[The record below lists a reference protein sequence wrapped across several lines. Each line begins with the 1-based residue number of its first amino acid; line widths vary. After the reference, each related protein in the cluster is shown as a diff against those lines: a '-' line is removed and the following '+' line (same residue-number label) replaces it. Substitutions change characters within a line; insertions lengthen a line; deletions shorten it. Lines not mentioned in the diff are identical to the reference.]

1 MNKLIVLALLGM
13 VGLAF
18 TKLLREP
25 REEPVPIPASPQRSG
40 DPQAGY
46 RYLITGDYLRS
57 GLPYALFLAGI
68 GKTAANELHR
78 DSLNSVV
85 PYQYTAVKAP
95 NGEIVVAPNC
105 LECHAQV
112 FDGRLYV
119 GLGNSMIDFT
129 DRKKLNPRM
138 AAMVEKFLER
148 SNARQLEA
156 ATPFLRAMKAISG
169 DLYTEVRGVNSAD
182 RLADL
187 LVAHRDPQTL
197 RWSEASVIDVSGQV
211 VPTDT
216 PPWWLLKKKHAMFY
230 NGFGRGDFGRF
241 LMASNLLTVSDS
253 AEARDVDSH
262 FNDVLAYIYSL
273 EPPKYPY
280 PINAALAKRGG
291 VLFVEHCAKC
301 HGHYASTGPSGNLPA
316 SGEGGDYPNLLIPE
330 SLVGTDSLLYKSN
343 FQSPQFIGWF
353 NKSWFSQGD
362 HPARLEPFD
371 GYIAPPLDGIWI
383 TAPYLHNGSVPTLE
397 AVLNSR
403 IRPTYWSRDFDK
415 PQYDYTAVGWKY
427 TTEGAPAAAATG
439 AGAATR
445 VGPSGAANSPATA
458 ATGARSV
465 YNTTLPGYGN
475 YGHRFGDQLTDGER
489 KALIEYLKTL

>member
-1 MNKLIVLALLGM
+1 MKKLMVLALLGLI
-13 VGLAF
+13 GLGFIQALRPDL
-18 TKLLREP
+18 TKLAGRKP
-25 REEPVPIPASPQRSG
+25 AGEEPVPIPASPQRSG
-40 DPQAGY
+40 DPEAGY
-46 RYLITGDYLRS
+46 RYLTTGDYLKS
-57 GLPYALFLAGI
+57 GLPYAMFLAGV
-68 GKTAANELHR
+68 ARNPANELHR
-78 DSLNSVV
+78 DSLNAVV

-95 NGEIVVAPNC
+95 NGEVVVAPNC

-112 FDGRLYV
+112 FDGKLYV

-129 DRKKLNPRM
+129 DRKKLSPRLAGM
-138 AAMVEKFLER
+138 AEKFLER
-148 SNARQLEA
+148 GNPRQLEA
-156 ATPFLRAMKAISG
+156 ALPFLRAMQAISG

-197 RWSEASVIDVSGQV
+197 RWSEQPVIPVSGQV

-253 AEARDVDSH
+253 AEAREVDSH
-262 FNDVLAYIYSL
+262 FNDVLAYIYSIK
-273 EPPKYPY
+273 PPKYPY

-291 VLFVEHCAKC
+291 VIFVEHCAKC
-301 HGHYASTGPSGNLPA
+301 HGNYANDGEA
-316 SGEGGDYPNLLIPE
+316 SGEGGEYPNLLIPE

-343 FQSPQFIGWF
+343 YQAPQFIEWF
-353 NKSWFSQGD
+353 NKSWFAQGD
-362 HPARLEPFD
+362 HPARLEPFE

-397 AVLNSR
+397 AVLDSR
-403 IRPTYWSRDFDK
+403 KRPTYWSRDFNK
-415 PQYDYTAVGWKY
+415 PEYDYVAVGWKY
-427 TTEGAPAAAATG
+427 TRE
-439 AGAATR
+439 AG
-445 VGPSGAANSPATA
+445 PATA
-458 ATGARSV
+458 AAGGRSI

-475 YGHRFGDQLTDGER
+475 YGHQFGDRLTDAQR
-489 KALIEYLKTL
+489 KAVIEYLKTL